1 MKKTALFVA
10 MAAATTFA
18 QAETV
23 EIPAPTFYG
32 KMNVTQEF
40 VQQEDAGNYSEL
52 NSNASRLGVKGNFA
66 LNDEITAFYQAEFQ
80 IGVDGD
86 QTDKVNIDGETVKYS
101 SAFTKRN
108 TFIGAKGSFG
118 KVQAGIFDSAL
129 KASQKKVDVFNDLAA
144 DIKNYVTNSD
154 NRPANV
160 VRYQSPSLS
169 GLVLT
174 FDHINSEDET
184 VANSQS
190 MSAAFTQDMV
200 YVAVAHDIGVEGAGI
215 DVTRVVGQLNL
226 DGGIQLGALW
236 ETEDRNGDN
245 ADGVMVSASAKV
257 SSSTTIKAQY
267 SSSDIAWD
275 SDTSSRVEGAT
286 QITLGADYKLAKNAK
301 VFAYASDVD
310 TDENGG
316 GQGFA
321 VGAEYKF

>member
-40 VQQEDAGNYSEL
+40 IQQEDAGNYSEL

-66 LNDEITAFYQAEFQ
+66 LNDEITAFYQAEYQ
-80 IGVDGD
+80 IDVDGD
-86 QTDKVNIDGETVKYS
+86 GDTFK
-101 SAFTKRN
+101 KRN
-108 TFIGAKGSFG
+108 TFLGAKGSFG

-236 ETEDRNGDN
+236 ETEDDNGESN
-245 ADGVMVSASAKV
+245 DGMMVSAAVKAASKV
-257 SSSTTIKAQY
+257 TLKGQY
-267 SSSDIAWD
+267 ASSDIKA
-275 SDTSSRVEGAT
+275 EGAT

-301 VFAYASDVD
+301 VFGYVSDAE
-310 TDENGG
+310 TDADSSGV
-316 GQGFA
+316 QVFA

>member
-40 VQQEDAGNYSEL
+40 IQQEDAGNYSEL

-66 LNDEITAFYQAEFQ
+66 LNDEITAFYQAEYQ
-80 IGVDGD
+80 IDVDGD
-86 QTDKVNIDGETVKYS
+86 GDTFK
-101 SAFTKRN
+101 KRN
-108 TFIGAKGSFG
+108 TFLGAKGSFG

-236 ETEDRNGDN
+236 ETEDNNGESN
-245 ADGVMVSASAKV
+245 DGMMLSAAVKAASKV
-257 SSSTTIKAQY
+257 TLKGQY
-267 SSSDIAWD
+267 ASSDIKQ
-275 SDTSSRVEGAT
+275 EGAT

-310 TDENGG
+310 TDENGA

>member
-1 MKKTALFVA
+1 MKKTALFLA
-10 MAAATTFA
+10 MASATAFVN
-18 QAETV
+18 AETV
-23 EIPAPTFYG
+23 EIPVPTFYG
-32 KMNVTQEF
+32 KFNVSQEF
-40 VQQEDAGNYSEL
+40 IQQDEAGNFSEL
-52 NSNASRLGVKGNFA
+52 NSNASRLGLKGDFA
-66 LNDEITAFYQAEFQ
+66 INDEITAFYQAEFQ
-80 IGVDGD
+80 MDTDGD
-86 QTDKVNIDGETVKYS
+86 AGETFS
-101 SAFTKRN
+101 ERN

-118 KVQAGIFDSAL
+118 RVQAGIFDSAL
-129 KASQKKVDVFNDLAA
+129 KASQKKVDQFNDLQA
-144 DIKNYVTNSD
+144 DIKNFVTNSD
-154 NRPANV
+154 NRVKNV
-160 VRYQSPSLS
+160 VRYQSPSLA
-169 GLVLT
+169 GVVLT

-236 ETEDRNGDN
+236 ETEDDNGESN
-245 ADGVMVSASAKV
+245 DGMMVSAAVKAASKV
-257 SSSTTIKAQY
+257 KLKAQY
-267 SSSDIAWD
+267 ASSDIKQ
-275 SDTSSRVEGAT
+275 EGAS

-316 GQGFA
+316 GQVFA

>member
-154 NRPANV
+154 NRPSNV

-236 ETEDRNGDN
+236 ETEDDNGESN
-245 ADGVMVSASAKV
+245 DGMMVSAAVKAASKV
-257 SSSTTIKAQY
+257 TLKGQY
-267 SSSDIAWD
+267 ASSDIR
-275 SDTSSRVEGAT
+275 SEGAT

-301 VFAYASDVD
+301 VFGYVSDAE
-310 TDENGG
+310 TDADSSGV
-316 GQGFA
+316 QVFA